1 VGAWL
6 FTNGRR
12 RRAATARARQ
22 GVAQRLGA
30 LDGTRGAV
38 EGREPPIARLFH
50 ESPAEPLDGS
60 ARDVVVPIEE
70 RAPAPVTD
78 LGRPL
83 GGVDDVGEKDG
94 RQDAFAHHWMTDARD
109 ELDYRVEDRLMVL
122 GVPAAMDVTRELDVA
137 GVVDVR
143 AEISPESR
151 GHEVVAG
158 RVDDQCRHCRVPSL
172 STSFSSILEIRR
184 TRHRWETS
192 SLQRVTRASC
202 EPRCPR

>member
-1 VGAWL
+1 
-6 FTNGRR
+6 
-12 RRAATARARQ
+12 
-22 GVAQRLGA
+22 
-30 LDGTRGAV
+30 
-38 EGREPPIARLFH
+38 LFH

-143 AEISPESR
+143 AVISPESR

-184 TRHRWETS
+184 TQTPLGNLIATARDESVMRTS
-192 SLQRVTRASC
+192 VSAVTFRGCMSAARGRPGRAAPELSPEVC
-202 EPRCPR
+202 ATDGYRECR